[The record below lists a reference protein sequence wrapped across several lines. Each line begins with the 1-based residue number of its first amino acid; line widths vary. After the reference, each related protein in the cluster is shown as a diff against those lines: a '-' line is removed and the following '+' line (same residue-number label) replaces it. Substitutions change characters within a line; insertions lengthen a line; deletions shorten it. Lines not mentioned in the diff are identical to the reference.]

1 MDPATGPPQSQ
12 QPPVMMHDQ
21 QQMVQQQ
28 QFMGQQMPP
37 QQQWSMQQQQQQY
50 QPQQQQQMMNQQMM
64 LQRQQQ
70 QQQHQQMMPPPPPHQ
85 SHQMMMP
92 PPSPSPIGG
101 HQFQQQR
108 NPQQQMMQQQ
118 FQQGQQPPPQSQ
130 TGPPQPPPPGHLMHH
145 PQHHQQQQMGPPPP
159 PPPPQQQQ
167 HPPQPPQFSLNNL
180 PLHIQPEYR
189 LYEMNKRLSVLLDE
203 ASYQTNNPD
212 QINAWWNSFCND
224 FFDDMSRLTIRNVN
238 DENGLQRNYSITR
251 PLIPKFFRSFNDGG
265 VFDLFFQFIRSHIT
279 IQKDPQLGPQ
289 SPPIIIFETEPCH
302 MITKHGRPMFA
313 KILTEGH
320 LTVEFCINNE
330 FNNNDPQQQ
339 PQPPQIRIKHFMFTI
354 RRHQE
359 LIPRSAIAILQD
371 PNQIEQL
378 SKNITKMGLTQ
389 STINYLKL
397 CSVLEPMQ
405 ELMVKNQMTGMVPRE
420 CLKTSAMQR
429 ANSMRMGGGPPHQQ
443 QQPPQPGNLPPNM
456 IQQQQQQQQQQNNP
470 NYQRLLSDDSKAD
483 SKSPGAGKLYILS
496 Y

>member
-1 MDPATGPPQSQ
+1 MDPATGPPPPQ
-12 QPPVMMHDQ
+12 QANVMMHDP
-21 QQMVQQQ
+21 QMVQQQ

-37 QQQWSMQQQQQQY
+37 QHQQQWSMQQQPQQY
-50 QPQQQQQMMNQQMM
+50 QPQQQQMMNQQMM

-70 QQQHQQMMPPPPPHQ
+70 QQQMMPPPQ
-85 SHQMMMP
+85 SHPMMMP
-92 PPSPSPIGG
+92 PPSPSPAGA
-101 HQFQQQR
+101 HQFQQR
-108 NPQQQMMQQQ
+108 NPQQIMQQP
-118 FQQGQQPPPQSQ
+118 FQQQQQQGPPP
-130 TGPPQPPPPGHLMHH
+130 PPPNGPPPGHIMHH
-145 PQHHQQQQMGPPPP
+145 PQHHQQQQQQQMGPPPP
-159 PPPPQQQQ
+159 PPPP
-167 HPPQPPQFSLNNL
+167 HPPQPSQFSLNNL

-238 DENGLQRNYSITR
+238 DENGIQRNYSITR

-330 FNNNDPQQQ
+330 FNNDPQQLMQQQ

-405 ELMVKNQMTGMVPRE
+405 ELMAKNQITGQIPRE
-420 CLKTSAMQR
+420 CLKASAMQR
-429 ANSMRMGGGPPHQQ
+429 ANMRMGGGPQQQQQ
-443 QQPPQPGNLPPNM
+443 QQPVPGNLPPNM
-456 IQQQQQQQQQQNNP
+456 MQQQQQQQQQSNP
-470 NYQRLLSDDSKAD
+470 NYQRLMSDDTKSD
-483 SKSPGAGKLYILS
+483 SKSPGAG
-496 Y
+496 